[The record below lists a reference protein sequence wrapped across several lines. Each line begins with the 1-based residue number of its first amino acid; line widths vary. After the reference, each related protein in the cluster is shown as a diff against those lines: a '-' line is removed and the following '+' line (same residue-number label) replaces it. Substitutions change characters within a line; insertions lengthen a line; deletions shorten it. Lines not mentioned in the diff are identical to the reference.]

1 VSKHRRAGSGRVT
14 SAPSQEPTDLPTAGT
29 SIVEVAVYGL
39 LAAAVAGAVLVLG
52 GQPRWMAGAVVL
64 GALALV
70 AVLLLA
76 SPRAAQQPGPST
88 GGRRGRRRRH

>member
-1 VSKHRRAGSGRVT
+1 VSKHRRGGSGRVT
-14 SAPSQEPTDLPTAGT
+14 SIPTQEPTDLPTAGT

-39 LAAAVAGAVLVLG
+39 FAAAVAGAVLVLG

-70 AVLLLA
+70 AVLFVA
-76 SPRAAQQPGPST
+76 SVRTAGQPGPST
-88 GGRRGRRRRH
+88 GGRRGRRRRR